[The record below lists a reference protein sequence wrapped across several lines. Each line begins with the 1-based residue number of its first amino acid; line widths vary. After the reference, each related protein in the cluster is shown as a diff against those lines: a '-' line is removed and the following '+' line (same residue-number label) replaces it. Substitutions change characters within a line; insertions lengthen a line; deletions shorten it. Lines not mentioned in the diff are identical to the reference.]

1 MARPIRVEFAGAVYH
16 VMARGN
22 ERRSIFRDD
31 QDRRLFLETLGEMV
45 QQFGVVVHA
54 YCLMTNH
61 YHLVVETPLGN
72 LSRAIGWLQVT
83 YTVRFNRRHR
93 RSGHL
98 FQGRFK
104 AQVVE
109 AAEHAQWLVPYVHLN
124 PVRPRQK
131 GAMIPVER
139 RAELERYQWS
149 SHRDYAGLRQKPEW
163 LSLAWLRY
171 WGRTE
176 AEARR
181 AYRGDIRRAFDR
193 VVERRWDSLRGGLVL
208 GGDALWQKVK
218 ARLERKSGLEES
230 RWIDQQAGRE
240 VRERVRAVL
249 EGEQDR
255 RLRIWIR
262 VRLGGER
269 MVDVSRELGY
279 RDGGSVLQVVKR
291 LEQAAQNDPGLRQRM
306 GELRQKLGLS
316 SVES

>member
-1 MARPIRVEFAGAVYH
+1 
-16 VMARGN
+16 
-22 ERRSIFRDD
+22 
-31 QDRRLFLETLGEMV
+31 
-45 QQFGVVVHA
+45 
-54 YCLMTNH
+54 
-61 YHLVVETPLGN
+61 
-72 LSRAIGWLQVT
+72 
-83 YTVRFNRRHR
+83 
-93 RSGHL
+93 
-98 FQGRFK
+98 
-104 AQVVE
+104 
-109 AAEHAQWLVPYVHLN
+109 
-124 PVRPRQK
+124 
-131 GAMIPVER
+131 
-139 RAELERYQWS
+139 
-149 SHRDYAGLRQKPEW
+149 
-163 LSLAWLRY
+163 
-171 WGRTE
+171 
-176 AEARR
+176 
-181 AYRGDIRRAFDR
+181 
-193 VVERRWDSLRGGLVL
+193 
-208 GGDALWQKVK
+208 LWQKVK